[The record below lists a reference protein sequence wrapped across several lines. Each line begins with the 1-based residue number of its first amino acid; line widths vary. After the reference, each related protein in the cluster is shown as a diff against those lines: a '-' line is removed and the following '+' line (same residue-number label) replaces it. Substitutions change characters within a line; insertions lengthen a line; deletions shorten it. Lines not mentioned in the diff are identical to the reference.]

1 MPPRPGFGGI
11 FGCTRRT
18 GLTEATGGI
27 MSGLIPQRFVEDL
40 LQRVDLADLI
50 GSRITLKKA
59 GGNYKARCPFH
70 DEKTPSFN
78 VRPDKGFYHCFGCG
92 AHGDAISFV
101 REFDGMGFTD
111 AVEELARR
119 TGLEVPYDENAK
131 QEMQQAKTLT
141 DALDYASHFYQS
153 ALQGQQGEFARD
165 YLQQRGLDQAII
177 SQYQLGFAPG
187 TGTALYDSASK
198 AIQGPL
204 IETGTVSDRY
214 GRPRDL
220 FRNRVMFPIRNS
232 RGRTI
237 AFGGRTLGDDKAK
250 YINSPESDLFHKSRE
265 IYGLHEAKQA
275 LRQIDRL
282 LVVEGY
288 MDVIALAQNGIHF
301 AVATLGTAT
310 NQDSLSALLK
320 QARHIIF
327 CFDGD
332 KAGFRA
338 ADRAL
343 DNALE
348 LLGDGMHLQF
358 LMLPD
363 GEDPDTLV
371 RQEGPEA
378 FNSRID
384 SATPLSRYLFNRQS
398 EGLDLT
404 LPEDRGEL
412 KARTEPLLKK
422 MPRSTLRDAMWHEM
436 LRLCRN
442 QSTWQNRRQRGD
454 KRGEQRTQEERIDV
468 RLSKDTQ
475 LCLALLEAPD
485 MAREI
490 DELCRSSREFRQAG
504 QFAGWILEQGVTDRK
519 TLVSRLAT
527 DAAARTRFYGLFDSI
542 EHVPA
547 REQTLAGA
555 REMLNPNQEVA
566 RKQRL
571 AALLS
576 EKRNLSDLTDE
587 ERQEL
592 KALSGQND

>member
-1 MPPRPGFGGI
+1 
-11 FGCTRRT
+11 
-18 GLTEATGGI
+18 

-40 LQRVDLADLI
+40 LDRIDLAELI

-101 REFDGMGFTD
+101 REFDGLGFTD

-119 TGLEVPYDENAK
+119 AGLEVPYDQQAR
-131 QEMQQAKTLT
+131 QEMQQAKSLT
-141 DALDYASHFYQS
+141 DALDYASQFYQS
-153 ALQGQQGEFARD
+153 ALRGQQGTFARD
-165 YLQQRGLDQAII
+165 YLQQRGLDESII
-177 SQYQLGFAPG
+177 QQYQLGFAPG

-198 AIQGPL
+198 DIQGPL

-250 YINSPESDLFHKSRE
+250 YINSPESDVFHKSRE
-265 IYGLHEAKQA
+265 IYGLYEAKQA
-275 LRQIDRL
+275 LRQVDRL

-288 MDVIALAQNGIHF
+288 MDVIALAQHGIHF

-310 NQDSLSALLK
+310 NQDSLAALLK
-320 QARHIIF
+320 QARHIVF

-332 KAGFRA
+332 AAGYRA
-338 ADRAL
+338 ADKAL
-343 DNALE
+343 ENALE

-371 RQEGPEA
+371 RKEGADA
-378 FNSRID
+378 FRERID
-384 SATPLSRYLFNRQS
+384 SATPLSRYLFNRQG

-412 KARTEPLLKK
+412 KARVQPLLEK

-442 QSTWQNRRQRGD
+442 QNTWQNRGGYGNGP
-454 KRGEQRTQEERIDV
+454 KAQEERIDV

-485 MAREI
+485 MAGEIAELSRTTRE
-490 DELCRSSREFRQAG
+490 LAHAG
-504 QFAGWILEQGVTDRK
+504 QFADWILKNEARDRAS
-519 TLVSRLAT
+519 LVYKLAT
-527 DAAARTRFYGLFDSI
+527 DASARARFYGLFDGI

-555 REMLNPNQEVA
+555 RELLNPNQEVA

-576 EKRNLSDLTDE
+576 QKRNLSDLTDA

-592 KALSGQND
+592 KSLSGQND

>member
-1 MPPRPGFGGI
+1 
-11 FGCTRRT
+11 
-18 GLTEATGGI
+18 

-40 LQRVDLADLI
+40 LQRIDLAELI

-59 GGNYKARCPFH
+59 GGNYKAHCPFH

-101 REFDGMGFTD
+101 REFDGLGFTE

-119 TGLEVPYDENAK
+119 AGLEVPYDENAK

-141 DALDYASHFYQS
+141 DALDYASHFYQG
-153 ALQGQQGEFARD
+153 ALRGQQGEFARD
-165 YLQQRGLDQAII
+165 YLNQRGLDQDII
-177 SQYQLGFAPG
+177 EQYKLGFAPG
-187 TGTALYDSASK
+187 TGTALHDSASK
-198 AIQGPL
+198 DLQGPL

-250 YINSPESDLFHKSRE
+250 YINSPESDVFHKSRE
-265 IYGLHEAKQA
+265 IYGLYEAKQA
-275 LRQIDRL
+275 LKQVDRL

-332 KAGFRA
+332 QAGFRA
-338 ADRAL
+338 ADRAM

-363 GEDPDTLV
+363 GEDPDTLI

-378 FNSRID
+378 FRARID
-384 SATPLSRYLFNRQS
+384 GAKPLSRYLFDRQS

-412 KARTEPLLKK
+412 KARAEPLLKK

-442 QSTWQNRRQRGD
+442 QNSRQNRRQWGD
-454 KRGEQRTQEERIDV
+454 KRSEQRTQEERIDV
-468 RLSKDTQ
+468 RLSKDIQ

-485 MAREI
+485 MAKEV
-490 DELCRSSREFRQAG
+490 DELSRSSREFKQAG
-504 QFAGWILEQGVTDRK
+504 QFAGWILEQNVRDRK
-519 TLVSRLAT
+519 SLVGQLAT
-527 DAAARTRFYGLFDSI
+527 DSAARTRFYGLFDGI

-555 REMLNPNQEVA
+555 RELLNPNQEVA
-566 RKQRL
+566 RRQRL

-576 EKRNLSDLTDE
+576 KKRNLSDLTDE
-587 ERQEL
+587 ERREL

>member
-1 MPPRPGFGGI
+1 
-11 FGCTRRT
+11 
-18 GLTEATGGI
+18 
-27 MSGLIPQRFVEDL
+27 MSGLIPQRFVENL
-40 LQRVDLADLI
+40 LERIDLAELI

-92 AHGDAISFV
+92 AHGDAIAFV
-101 REFDGMGFTD
+101 REFDGLGFTD

-119 TGLEVPYDENAK
+119 AGLEVPYDENAK
-131 QEMQQAKTLT
+131 QEMQQAKSLT
-141 DALDYASHFYQS
+141 DALDYATHFYHT
-153 ALQGQQGEFARD
+153 ALQGQQGQFARD
-165 YLQQRGLDQAII
+165 YLKQRGLNQEII
-177 SQYQLGFAPG
+177 SQYQVGFAPG
-187 TGTALYDSASK
+187 TGTALYDSSSK
-198 AIQGPL
+198 DIQGPL

-250 YINSPESDLFHKSRE
+250 YINSPESDVFHKSRE
-265 IYGLHEAKQA
+265 IYGLYEAKQA
-275 LRQIDRL
+275 LKQVDRL

-332 KAGFRA
+332 SAGFRA
-338 ADRAL
+338 ADRAM

-348 LLGDGMHLQF
+348 LLADGMHLQF

-363 GEDPDTLV
+363 NEDPDTLI

-378 FNSRID
+378 FKERID

-412 KARTEPLLKK
+412 KARVEPLLNK
-422 MPRSTLRDAMWHEM
+422 MPRSTLRDAMWQEM
-436 LRLCRN
+436 MRLCRYQN
-442 QSTWQNRRQRGD
+442 NWQKGRQWGG
-454 KRGEQRTQEERIDV
+454 KSGEPRKQEERINV
-468 RLSKDTQ
+468 RLSKDAQ

-485 MAREI
+485 MASEI
-490 DELCRSSREFRQAG
+490 LEFAQTVRG
-504 QFAGWILEQGVTDRK
+504 LPNTKDFAKWILQKEAQSKVQIV
-519 TLVSRLAT
+519 LHLAT
-527 DAAARTRFYGLFDSI
+527 DSAAHDRFYGIFDGI
-542 EHVPA
+542 EHIPSRSSILA
-547 REQTLAGA
+547 DAQENIRPMDRTKLAQRKLAMMREGKIDLA
-555 REMLNPNQEVA
+555 
-566 RKQRL
+566 
-571 AALLS
+571 S
-576 EKRNLSDLTDE
+576 LTEE
-587 ERQEL
+587 ERKEFKKQITLGDSEPH
-592 KALSGQND
+592 

>member
-1 MPPRPGFGGI
+1 
-11 FGCTRRT
+11 
-18 GLTEATGGI
+18 

-40 LQRVDLADLI
+40 LQRTDLAELI

-101 REFDGMGFTD
+101 REFDGLGFTD
-111 AVEELARR
+111 AVEDLARR
-119 TGLEVPYDENAK
+119 AGLEVPYDENAK
-131 QEMQQAKTLT
+131 QEMRQAKTLT
-141 DALDYASHFYQS
+141 DALDYATQFYRN

-165 YLQQRGLDQAII
+165 YLQRRGLDKTII
-177 SQYQLGFAPG
+177 DQYQIGFAPG
-187 TGTALYDSASK
+187 TGTALYDSASRD
-198 AIQGPL
+198 IQGPL

-214 GRPRDL
+214 GPPRDL

-250 YINSPESDLFHKSRE
+250 YINSPESDVFHKSRE
-265 IYGLHEAKQA
+265 IYGLYEARQA
-275 LRQIDRL
+275 LRQVDRL

-288 MDVIALAQNGIHF
+288 MDVIALAQSGIQF

-310 NQDSLSALLK
+310 NQDSLSALLR

-332 KAGFRA
+332 AAGFRA

-348 LLGDGMHLQF
+348 LLADGMHLQF

-378 FNSRID
+378 FRKRID

-412 KARTEPLLKK
+412 KARLEPLLRK

-436 LRLCRN
+436 LRLCHQN
-442 QSTWQNRRQRGD
+442 NWQDRRQWSG
-454 KRGEQRTQEERIDV
+454 KGGEQRKREERIDV
-468 RLSKDTQ
+468 RLNKDTQ

-485 MAREI
+485 MASEI
-490 DELCRSSREFRQAG
+490 FEFSQTLRDLPNAKDLSEL
-504 QFAGWILEQGVTDRK
+504 ILEK
-519 TLVSRLAT
+519 KAKSRTQVMMHLAT
-527 DAAARTRFYGLFDSI
+527 DSKAHDRFYGIFDGI
-542 EHVPA
+542 EHIPSRA
-547 REQTLAGA
+547 SILADAQDTIRPMDKTKLAQRKLALMREGKIDLANLTEQERNEFKRQITLGD
-555 REMLNPNQEVA
+555 
-566 RKQRL
+566 
-571 AALLS
+571 S
-576 EKRNLSDLTDE
+576 E
-587 ERQEL
+587 
-592 KALSGQND
+592 QN

>member
-1 MPPRPGFGGI
+1 
-11 FGCTRRT
+11 
-18 GLTEATGGI
+18 

-40 LQRVDLADLI
+40 LQRIDLAELI

-59 GGNYKARCPFH
+59 GSNYKARCPFH

-101 REFDGMGFTD
+101 REFDGLGFTD

-119 TGLEVPYDENAK
+119 AGLEVPYDENAK

-141 DALDYASHFYQS
+141 DALDYASHFYEG

-165 YLQQRGLDQAII
+165 YLQQRGLDQNII
-177 SQYQLGFAPG
+177 SQYKLGFAPG
-187 TGTALYDSASK
+187 TGTALHDSAGK
-198 AIQGPL
+198 DIQGPL

-250 YINSPESDLFHKSRE
+250 YINSPESDVFHKSRE
-265 IYGLHEAKQA
+265 IYGLFEAKQA
-275 LRQIDRL
+275 LKQIDRL

-310 NQDSLSALLK
+310 NQDSLSALLR

-332 KAGFRA
+332 SAGFRA

-378 FNSRID
+378 FKKRID

-412 KARTEPLLKK
+412 KSRVEPLLKK

-436 LRLCRN
+436 LRLCRSQN
-442 QSTWQNRRQRGD
+442 TWQNRRQWG
-454 KRGEQRTQEERIDV
+454 GEQRTQEERIDV

-485 MAREI
+485 MAGEI

-504 QFAGWILEQGVTDRK
+504 QFAQWILEQGLTSRK
-519 TLVSRLAT
+519 ALVSQLAT
-527 DAAARTRFYGLFDSI
+527 DSAARNRFYGLFDGI

-592 KALSGQND
+592 KTLSGQND

>member
-1 MPPRPGFGGI
+1 
-11 FGCTRRT
+11 
-18 GLTEATGGI
+18 

-40 LQRVDLADLI
+40 LQRIDLAELI

-101 REFDGMGFTD
+101 REFDGMGFTE

-119 TGLEVPYDENAK
+119 AGLEVPYDENAK

-141 DALDYASHFYQS
+141 DALDYATHFYTN

-165 YLQQRGLDQAII
+165 YLQQRGLDKTII
-177 SQYQLGFAPG
+177 DQYRVGFAPG

-198 AIQGPL
+198 DIQGPL

-220 FRNRVMFPIRNS
+220 FRNRIMFPIRNS

-250 YINSPESDLFHKSRE
+250 YINSPESDVFHKSRE
-265 IYGLHEAKQA
+265 IYGLYEAKQA
-275 LRQIDRL
+275 LRQVDRL

-332 KAGFRA
+332 SAGFRA

-348 LLGDGMHLQF
+348 LLADGMHLQF

-371 RQEGPEA
+371 RQEGPDA
-378 FNSRID
+378 FKERID
-384 SATPLSRYLFNRQS
+384 SATPFSRYLFNRQS

-412 KARTEPLLKK
+412 KSRVEPLLKK

-442 QSTWQNRRQRGD
+442 QDTWQNRRQWG
-454 KRGEQRTQEERIDV
+454 GEQRKQEERIDV

-485 MAREI
+485 MASEI
-490 DELCRSSREFRQAG
+490 FEFAQTVRDLPNAKD
-504 QFAGWILEQGVTDRK
+504 FAKWILQNDAG
-519 TLVSRLAT
+519 SRAQIIMHLAT
-527 DAAARTRFYGLFDSI
+527 DSRAHDRFYGIFDGI
-542 EHVPA
+542 EHIPSRSSILA
-547 REQTLAGA
+547 DAQENIRPLDKTKLAQRKLAMMREGKIDLA
-555 REMLNPNQEVA
+555 
-566 RKQRL
+566 
-571 AALLS
+571 S
-576 EKRNLSDLTDE
+576 LTEE
-587 ERQEL
+587 ERKEFKKQITLGDSE
-592 KALSGQND
+592 QN

>member
-1 MPPRPGFGGI
+1 
-11 FGCTRRT
+11 
-18 GLTEATGGI
+18 
-27 MSGLIPQRFVEDL
+27 MSGLIPQPFVENL
-40 LQRVDLADLI
+40 LDRIDLAELI

-101 REFDGMGFTD
+101 REFDGLGFTD

-119 TGLEVPYDENAK
+119 AGLEVPYDQNAK
-131 QEMQQAKTLT
+131 QEIRQAKTLT
-141 DALDYASHFYQS
+141 DALDYASRFYQS
-153 ALQGQQGEFARD
+153 ALQGNQGSFARD
-165 YLQQRGLDQAII
+165 YLAQRGLDRSII
-177 SQYQLGFAPG
+177 EQYQLGFAPG
-187 TGTALYDSASK
+187 TGTALNDSASK
-198 AIQGPL
+198 DIQGPL

-250 YINSPESDLFHKSRE
+250 YINSPESDVFHKSRE
-265 IYGLHEAKQA
+265 IYGLYEAKQA
-275 LRQIDRL
+275 LRQLDRL

-288 MDVIALAQNGIHF
+288 MDVIALAQHGIHY

-320 QARHIIF
+320 QARHIVF

-332 KAGFRA
+332 SAGYRA

-343 DNALE
+343 ENALE
-348 LLGDGMHLQF
+348 LLADGMHLQF

-371 RQEGPEA
+371 RQEGADA
-378 FNSRID
+378 FQARID
-384 SATPLSRYLFNRQS
+384 GATPLSRYLFNRQS
-398 EGLDLT
+398 EGLDLS

-412 KARTEPLLKK
+412 KARVEPLLKK

-442 QSTWQNRRQRGD
+442 QNDWQARRKGGSDR
-454 KRGEQRTQEERIDV
+454 RPQEERIDV
-468 RLSKDTQ
+468 RLSKDVQ
-475 LCLALLEAPD
+475 MCLALVEAPD
-485 MAREI
+485 MASDIVEASRHHRE
-490 DELCRSSREFRQAG
+490 LRQAG
-504 QFAGWILEQGVTDRK
+504 QFAQWILEREIT
-519 TLVSRLAT
+519 SRHGLMLELAT
-527 DAAARTRFYGLFDSI
+527 DTDSQRRFTGLFDGI
-542 EHVPA
+542 EHIPA
-547 REQTLAGA
+547 REHTLAGA
-555 REMLNPNQEVA
+555 REMLNPNREVA

-576 EKRNLSDLTDE
+576 EKRNLADLTKE

-592 KALSGQND
+592 KALSGQDEG

>member
-1 MPPRPGFGGI
+1 
-11 FGCTRRT
+11 
-18 GLTEATGGI
+18 

-40 LQRVDLADLI
+40 LQRIDLAELI
-50 GSRITLKKA
+50 GARITLKKA

-101 REFDGMGFTD
+101 REFDGLGFTD

-119 TGLEVPYDENAK
+119 AGLEVPYDENAK

-141 DALDYASHFYQS
+141 DALDYATHFYHQ
-153 ALQGQQGEFARD
+153 ALQGQQGAFARD
-165 YLQQRGLDQAII
+165 YLQQRGLDRAII
-177 SQYQLGFAPG
+177 DQYQVGFAPG

-198 AIQGPL
+198 DIQGPL

-250 YINSPESDLFHKSRE
+250 YINSPESDVFHKSRE
-265 IYGLHEAKQA
+265 IYGLYEAKQA
-275 LRQIDRL
+275 LKQVDRL

-332 KAGFRA
+332 AAGFRA

-348 LLGDGMHLQF
+348 LLADGMHLQF

-378 FNSRID
+378 FKERID

-398 EGLDLT
+398 EGLDLS

-412 KARTEPLLKK
+412 KARAEPLLKK

-442 QSTWQNRRQRGD
+442 QDTWQSRRQW
-454 KRGEQRTQEERIDV
+454 GEKGGGKGGEKRTQEERIDV

-490 DELCRSSREFRQAG
+490 DELCQSSREFRQAG
-504 QFAGWILEQGVTDRK
+504 QFAGWILEQGVTDRR

-527 DAAARTRFYGLFDSI
+527 DAAARTRFYGLFDGI

-592 KALSGQND
+592 KSLSGQND

>member
-1 MPPRPGFGGI
+1 
-11 FGCTRRT
+11 
-18 GLTEATGGI
+18 

-40 LQRVDLADLI
+40 LDRIDLAELI

-101 REFDGMGFTD
+101 REFDGLGFTD

-119 TGLEVPYDENAK
+119 AGMEVPYDQSAR
-131 QEMQQAKTLT
+131 QEMQQARTLT
-141 DALDYASHFYQS
+141 DALDYASRFYQS
-153 ALQGQQGEFARD
+153 ALKGQQGEFARD
-165 YLQQRGLDQAII
+165 YLKQRGLDDSII
-177 SQYQLGFAPG
+177 EQYQLGYAPG
-187 TGTALYDSASK
+187 TGTALFDSASK
-198 AIQGPL
+198 DLQGPL
-204 IETGTVSDRY
+204 VETGAVSDRY

-250 YINSPESDLFHKSRE
+250 YINSPESDVFHKSRE
-265 IYGLHEAKQA
+265 IYGLYEAKQSI
-275 LRQIDRL
+275 RQLDRL

-320 QARHIIF
+320 QVRHLVF

-332 KAGFRA
+332 QAGYRA
-338 ADRAL
+338 ADKAL
-343 DNALE
+343 ENALE
-348 LLGDGMHLQF
+348 LLTDGLHLQF
-358 LMLPD
+358 LMMPD

-371 RQEGPEA
+371 RKEGPDA
-378 FNSRID
+378 FQERING
-384 SATPLSRYLFNRQS
+384 ATPLSRYLFNRQS

-412 KARTEPLLKK
+412 KARVEPLLKK

-436 LRLCRN
+436 LRLCGNNRGD
-442 QSTWQNRRQRGD
+442 WQNRRQPNG
-454 KRGEQRTQEERIDV
+454 KGGYGERRVQEQRIDV
-468 RLSKDTQ
+468 KLSKDTQ

-485 MAREI
+485 MASEI
-490 DELCRSSREFRQAG
+490 AELCRSSRQYRQ
-504 QFAGWILEQGVTDRK
+504 
-519 TLVSRLAT
+519 SRPVRRL
-527 DAAARTRFYGLFDSI
+527 D
-542 EHVPA
+542 P
-547 REQTLAGA
+547 GA
-555 REMLNPNQEVA
+555 RH
-566 RKQRL
+566 QRP
-571 AALLS
+571 ALPGP
-576 EKRNLSDLTDE
+576 RTGN
-587 ERQEL
+587 
-592 KALSGQND
+592 G

>member
-1 MPPRPGFGGI
+1 
-11 FGCTRRT
+11 
-18 GLTEATGGI
+18 
-27 MSGLIPQRFVEDL
+27 MSGLIPQPFVEDL

>member
-1 MPPRPGFGGI
+1 
-11 FGCTRRT
+11 
-18 GLTEATGGI
+18 

-40 LQRVDLADLI
+40 MQRIDLAVLI

-101 REFDGMGFTD
+101 REFDGLGFTD

-119 TGLEVPYDENAK
+119 AGLEVPYDENAK

-141 DALDYASHFYQS
+141 DALDYASNFYQG
-153 ALQGQQGEFARD
+153 ALRGQQGEYARD

-177 SQYQLGFAPG
+177 SQYSLGFAPG
-187 TGTALYDSASK
+187 TGTALHDSAGK
-198 AIQGPL
+198 DIQAPL

-250 YINSPESDLFHKSRE
+250 YINSPESDVFHKSRE
-265 IYGLHEAKQA
+265 IYGLYEAKQA
-275 LRQIDRL
+275 LRQVDRL

-310 NQDSLSALLK
+310 NQDSLSALLR

-332 KAGFRA
+332 QAGFRA
-338 ADRAL
+338 ADKAM

-378 FNSRID
+378 FKARID

-398 EGLDLT
+398 EGLDLA

-412 KARTEPLLKK
+412 KSRVEPLLKK

-442 QSTWQNRRQRGD
+442 QTPWQNRSRWNG
-454 KRGEQRTQEERIDV
+454 KGGEQRTPEERIDV

-475 LCLALLEAPD
+475 LCLALMEAPD

-490 DELCRSSREFRQAG
+490 NELCQSSRELKQAG
-504 QFAGWILEQGVTDRK
+504 QFAGWILEQGVGNRRA
-519 TLVSRLAT
+519 LVNRLAT
-527 DAAARTRFYGLFDSI
+527 DTAARTRFYGLFDGI

-555 REMLNPNQEVA
+555 REMLNPNKEVA

-576 EKRNLSDLTDE
+576 EKRSLSDLTEE

-592 KALSGQND
+592 RALGGQNE

>member
-1 MPPRPGFGGI
+1 
-11 FGCTRRT
+11 
-18 GLTEATGGI
+18 

-40 LQRVDLADLI
+40 LQRIDLAELI

-101 REFDGMGFTD
+101 REFDGLGFTD

-119 TGLEVPYDENAK
+119 AGLEVPYDENAK

-141 DALDYASHFYQS
+141 DALDYASHFYQG

-165 YLQQRGLDQAII
+165 YLQQRGLDNDII
-177 SQYQLGFAPG
+177 SQYKLGFAPG
-187 TGTALYDSASK
+187 TGTALFDSAAK
-198 AIQGPL
+198 DIQGPL

-250 YINSPESDLFHKSRE
+250 YINSPESDVFHKSRE
-265 IYGLHEAKQA
+265 IYGLFEAKQA
-275 LRQIDRL
+275 LKQIDRL

-310 NQDSLSALLK
+310 NQDSLSALLR

-332 KAGFRA
+332 SAGFRA

-378 FNSRID
+378 FNERID

-412 KARTEPLLKK
+412 KSRVEPLLKK

-436 LRLCRN
+436 LRLCRSQN
-442 QSTWQNRRQRGD
+442 TWQPRRQWG
-454 KRGEQRTQEERIDV
+454 GEQRTQEERIDV

-485 MAREI
+485 MATEI
-490 DELCRSSREFRQAG
+490 FEFAQTARGLRNSKDLAQ
-504 QFAGWILEQGVTDRK
+504 WILSKEAR
-519 TLVSRLAT
+519 SRTQIVMHLAA
-527 DAAARTRFYGLFDSI
+527 DSQAHDRFYGIFDGI
-542 EHVPA
+542 EHIPSRSSILA
-547 REQTLAGA
+547 DAQENIRPMDKTKLAQRKLALMREGKIDLA
-555 REMLNPNQEVA
+555 
-566 RKQRL
+566 
-571 AALLS
+571 S
-576 EKRNLSDLTDE
+576 LTEE
-587 ERQEL
+587 ERKEFKKQITLGNSEH
-592 KALSGQND
+592 N

>member
-1 MPPRPGFGGI
+1 
-11 FGCTRRT
+11 
-18 GLTEATGGI
+18 

-40 LQRVDLADLI
+40 LQRIDLAELI
-50 GSRITLKKA
+50 GSRIILKKA

-101 REFDGMGFTD
+101 REFDGLGFTD

-119 TGLEVPYDENAK
+119 AGLEVPYDENAK

-141 DALDYASHFYQS
+141 DALDYASNFYQG
-153 ALQGQQGEFARD
+153 ALRGQQGEFARD
-165 YLQQRGLDQAII
+165 YLQQRGLDQDII
-177 SQYQLGFAPG
+177 SQYKLGFAPG
-187 TGTALYDSASK
+187 TGTALHDSASK
-198 AIQGPL
+198 DIQGPL

-250 YINSPESDLFHKSRE
+250 YINSPESDVFHKSRE
-265 IYGLHEAKQA
+265 IYGLFEAKQA
-275 LRQIDRL
+275 LRQVDKL

-332 KAGFRA
+332 SAGFRA

-378 FNSRID
+378 FKERID
-384 SATPLSRYLFNRQS
+384 GATPLSRYLFNRQS
-398 EGLDLT
+398 EGLDLS
-404 LPEDRGEL
+404 LPEARGEL
-412 KARTEPLLKK
+412 KARAEPLLKK

-436 LRLCRN
+436 LRLCGN
-442 QSTWQNRRQRGD
+442 QNSWQNRRQRGG
-454 KRGEQRTQEERIDV
+454 KWGEQRTQEERIDV

-490 DELCRSSREFRQAG
+490 DELCRSSRDFRQAG
-504 QFAGWILEQGVTDRK
+504 QFAAWILEQGVTDRK
-519 TLVSRLAT
+519 RLVSQLAT
-527 DAAARTRFYGLFDSI
+527 DAAARTRFYGLFDGI

>member
-1 MPPRPGFGGI
+1 
-11 FGCTRRT
+11 
-18 GLTEATGGI
+18 

-40 LQRVDLADLI
+40 LDRIDLAELI

-101 REFDGMGFTD
+101 REFDGLGFTD

-119 TGLEVPYDENAK
+119 AGMEVPYDQSAR
-131 QEMQQAKTLT
+131 QEMQQARTLT
-141 DALDYASHFYQS
+141 DALDYASRFYQS
-153 ALQGQQGEFARD
+153 ALKGQQGEFARD
-165 YLQQRGLDQAII
+165 YLKQRGLDESII
-177 SQYQLGFAPG
+177 EQYQLGYAPG
-187 TGTALYDSASK
+187 TGTALFDSASK
-198 AIQGPL
+198 DLQGPL
-204 IETGTVSDRY
+204 VETGTVSDKY

-250 YINSPESDLFHKSRE
+250 YINSPESDVFHKSRE
-265 IYGLHEAKQA
+265 IYGLYEAKQSI
-275 LRQIDRL
+275 RQLDRL

-320 QARHIIF
+320 QVRHLVF

-332 KAGFRA
+332 QAGYRA
-338 ADRAL
+338 ADKAL
-343 DNALE
+343 ENALE
-348 LLGDGMHLQF
+348 LLTDGLHLQF
-358 LMLPD
+358 LMMPD

-371 RQEGPEA
+371 RKEGPDA
-378 FNSRID
+378 FQERING
-384 SATPLSRYLFNRQS
+384 ATPLSRYLFNRQS

-412 KARTEPLLKK
+412 KARVEPLLKK

-436 LRLCRN
+436 LRLCGNNRGD
-442 QSTWQNRRQRGD
+442 WQNRRQPNG
-454 KRGEQRTQEERIDV
+454 KGGYGERRVQEQRIDV
-468 RLSKDTQ
+468 KLSKDTQ

-485 MAREI
+485 MASEI
-490 DELCRSSREFRQAG
+490 AELCRSSRQYRQAG
-504 QFAGWILEQGVTDRK
+504 QFAGWILEHAIKDRRS
-519 TLVSRLAT
+519 LVRELAT
-527 DAAARTRFYGLFDSI
+527 DNRAREQFYSLFDGI
-542 EHVPA
+542 EHIPA

-555 REMLNPNQEVA
+555 REMLNPNREVA

-571 AALLS
+571 ASLLS
-576 EKRNLSDLTDE
+576 EKRSLADLSAE

-592 KALSGQND
+592 KALTGQSDD

>member
-1 MPPRPGFGGI
+1 
-11 FGCTRRT
+11 
-18 GLTEATGGI
+18 

>member
-1 MPPRPGFGGI
+1 
-11 FGCTRRT
+11 
-18 GLTEATGGI
+18 

-40 LQRVDLADLI
+40 LQRIDLAELI

-59 GGNYKARCPFH
+59 GGNYKACCPFH

-101 REFDGMGFTD
+101 REFDGVGFTD

-119 TGLEVPYDENAK
+119 AGLEVPYDENAK

-141 DALDYASHFYQS
+141 DALDYASNFYHQ
-153 ALQGQQGEFARD
+153 ALQSQQGEFARD
-165 YLQQRGLDQAII
+165 YLQQRGLDNDII
-177 SQYQLGFAPG
+177 ARYRLGFAPG
-187 TGTALYDSASK
+187 AGTALYDSASK
-198 AIQGPL
+198 DLQSPL

-220 FRNRVMFPIRNS
+220 FRNRIMFPIRNS

-250 YINSPESDLFHKSRE
+250 YINSPESDVFHKSRE
-265 IYGLHEAKQA
+265 IYGLYEAKQA
-275 LRQIDRL
+275 LRQVDRL

-288 MDVIALAQNGIHF
+288 MDVIALAQNGIDF

-332 KAGFRA
+332 QAGFRA
-338 ADRAL
+338 ADRAME
-343 DNALE
+343 NALE

-371 RQEGPEA
+371 RQEGAEA
-378 FNSRID
+378 FKARID
-384 SATPLSRYLFNRQS
+384 SATPLSRHLFNRQS

-412 KARTEPLLKK
+412 KSRAEPLLKK
-422 MPRSTLRDAMWHEM
+422 MPRSTLRDAMWQEM

-442 QSTWQNRRQRGD
+442 QGSWQSRQQWNRDQRP
-454 KRGEQRTQEERIDV
+454 REERTGV
-468 RLSKDTQ
+468 RLNKDIT
-475 LCLALLEAPD
+475 LCLAVLEAPEL
-485 MAREI
+485 ATEILELSRTERELPSAKDFAHWVI
-490 DELCRSSREFRQAG
+490 DIGASSRADIVAALAWDAG
-504 QFAGWILEQGVTDRK
+504 
-519 TLVSRLAT
+519 
-527 DAAARTRFYGLFDSI
+527 ARSRFYGVFDGI
-542 EHVPA
+542 EHIPS
-547 REQTLAGA
+547 RSSILADA
-555 REMLNPNQEVA
+555 HEIIRPLDRTKLAQ
-566 RKQRL
+566 RKL
-571 AALLS
+571 ALIRQGKIDLAS
-576 EKRNLSDLTDE
+576 LTDE
-587 ERQEL
+587 ERSEFKRQITL
-592 KALSGQND
+592 NDSENS

>member
-1 MPPRPGFGGI
+1 
-11 FGCTRRT
+11 
-18 GLTEATGGI
+18 

-40 LQRVDLADLI
+40 LQRIDLAELI

-101 REFDGMGFTD
+101 REFDGLGFTD

-119 TGLEVPYDENAK
+119 AGLEVPYDENAK

-141 DALDYASHFYQS
+141 DALDYATHFYHN
-153 ALQGQQGEFARD
+153 ALQGQQGTFARD

-177 SQYQLGFAPG
+177 DQYQVGFAPG
-187 TGTALYDSASK
+187 TGTALHDSASRD
-198 AIQGPL
+198 IRGPL

-250 YINSPESDLFHKSRE
+250 YINSPESDVFHKSRE
-265 IYGLHEAKQA
+265 IYGLYEAKQA
-275 LRQIDRL
+275 LKQVDRL

-310 NQDSLSALLK
+310 NQDSLSALLR

-332 KAGFRA
+332 PAGFRA

-343 DNALE
+343 ENALE
-348 LLGDGMHLQF
+348 LLADGMHLQF

-378 FNSRID
+378 FKERID

-412 KARTEPLLKK
+412 KARVEPLLKK

-436 LRLCRN
+436 LRLCRHQN
-442 QSTWQNRRQRGD
+442 DWQNRRQWSG
-454 KRGEQRTQEERIDV
+454 KSGGQRQQEERIDV

-485 MAREI
+485 MAKEI
-490 DELCRSSREFRQAG
+490 DELCRASREFRQAG
-504 QFAGWILEQGVTDRK
+504 QFAGWILEQGVADRR

-527 DAAARTRFYGLFDSI
+527 DAAARIRFYGLFDGI

-576 EKRNLSDLTDE
+576 EKQNLSDLTAE

-592 KALSGQND
+592 KSLSGQND

>member
-1 MPPRPGFGGI
+1 
-11 FGCTRRT
+11 
-18 GLTEATGGI
+18 

-40 LQRVDLADLI
+40 LQRIDLAELI
-50 GSRITLKKA
+50 GSRVTLKKA

-92 AHGDAISFV
+92 AHAAAISFV
-101 REFDGMGFTD
+101 REFDGLGFTE

-119 TGLEVPYDENAK
+119 AGLEVPYDENAK
-131 QEMQQAKTLT
+131 QEMKQAKTLT
-141 DALDYASHFYQS
+141 DALDYASNFYHG
-153 ALQGQQGEFARD
+153 ALRGKQGEFARD
-165 YLQQRGLDQAII
+165 YLQQRGLDQHII
-177 SQYQLGFAPG
+177 DQYKLGFAPG
-187 TGTALYDSASK
+187 TGTALYDSAGK
-198 AIQGPL
+198 DIQGPL

-220 FRNRVMFPIRNS
+220 FRNRIMFPIRNS

-250 YINSPESDLFHKSRE
+250 YINSPESDVFHKSRE
-265 IYGLHEAKQA
+265 IYGLYEAKQA
-275 LRQIDRL
+275 LKQVDRL

-332 KAGFRA
+332 SAGFRA

-343 DNALE
+343 DNTLE

-371 RQEGPEA
+371 RQEGPDA
-378 FNSRID
+378 FRGRID
-384 SATPLSRYLFNRQS
+384 SATPLSRYLFNRQT
-398 EGLDLT
+398 EGLDLA

-412 KARTEPLLKK
+412 RARVEPLLNK

-442 QSTWQNRRQRGD
+442 QNNWQDRSQWGEKGGKNGRKGNWRG
-454 KRGEQRTQEERIDV
+454 GEQRTREERIDV
-468 RLSKDTQ
+468 RLSKDIQ

-490 DELCRSSREFRQAG
+490 DELCRSSREYRQAG
-504 QFAGWILEQGVTDRK
+504 QFAGWILEQGVTNRK

-527 DAAARTRFYGLFDSI
+527 DAEARNRFYGLFDGI

-555 REMLNPNQEVA
+555 RELLNPNREMA

-576 EKRNLSDLTDE
+576 EKRSLSDLTDE

-592 KALSGQND
+592 KALGGQND

>member
-1 MPPRPGFGGI
+1 
-11 FGCTRRT
+11 
-18 GLTEATGGI
+18 

-40 LQRVDLADLI
+40 LQRTDLAELI

-101 REFDGMGFTD
+101 REFDGLGFTD
-111 AVEELARR
+111 AVEDLARR
-119 TGLEVPYDENAK
+119 AGLEVPYDENAK
-131 QEMQQAKTLT
+131 QEMRQAKTLT
-141 DALDYASHFYQS
+141 DALDYATQFYRN

-165 YLQQRGLDQAII
+165 YLQRRGLDKTII
-177 SQYQLGFAPG
+177 DQYQIGFAPG
-187 TGTALYDSASK
+187 TGTALYDSASRD
-198 AIQGPL
+198 IQGPL

-214 GRPRDL
+214 GPPRDL

-250 YINSPESDLFHKSRE
+250 YINSPESDVFHKSRE
-265 IYGLHEAKQA
+265 IYGLYEARQA
-275 LRQIDRL
+275 LRQVDRL

-288 MDVIALAQNGIHF
+288 MDVIALAQSGIQF

-310 NQDSLSALLK
+310 NQDSLSALLR

-332 KAGFRA
+332 AAGFRA

-348 LLGDGMHLQF
+348 LLADGMHLQF

-378 FNSRID
+378 FRKRID

-412 KARTEPLLKK
+412 KARLEPLLRK

-436 LRLCRN
+436 LRLCHQN
-442 QSTWQNRRQRGD
+442 NWQDRRQWSG
-454 KRGEQRTQEERIDV
+454 KGGEQRKREERIDV
-468 RLSKDTQ
+468 RLNKDTQ

-485 MAREI
+485 MASEI
-490 DELCRSSREFRQAG
+490 FEFSQTLRDLPNAKDLSEL
-504 QFAGWILEQGVTDRK
+504 ILEK
-519 TLVSRLAT
+519 KAKSRTQVMMHLAT
-527 DAAARTRFYGLFDSI
+527 DSKAHDRFYGIFDGI
-542 EHVPA
+542 EHIPSRA
-547 REQTLAGA
+547 SILADAQDNIRPMDKTKLAQRKLALMREGKIDLANLTEQERNEFKRQITLGD
-555 REMLNPNQEVA
+555 
-566 RKQRL
+566 
-571 AALLS
+571 S
-576 EKRNLSDLTDE
+576 E
-587 ERQEL
+587 
-592 KALSGQND
+592 QN

>member
-1 MPPRPGFGGI
+1 
-11 FGCTRRT
+11 
-18 GLTEATGGI
+18 

-40 LQRVDLADLI
+40 LQRIDLAELI

-101 REFDGMGFTD
+101 REFDGLGFTD

-119 TGLEVPYDENAK
+119 AGLEVPYDENAK

-141 DALDYASHFYQS
+141 DALDYATHFYHN
-153 ALQGQQGEFARD
+153 ALHGQQGEFARD
-165 YLQQRGLDQAII
+165 YLQQRGLDRTII
-177 SQYQLGFAPG
+177 DQYQVGFAPGTG
-187 TGTALYDSASK
+187 TGTALYDSASRD
-198 AIQGPL
+198 IQGPL

-220 FRNRVMFPIRNS
+220 FRNRIMFPIRNS

-250 YINSPESDLFHKSRE
+250 YINSPESDVFHKSRE
-265 IYGLHEAKQA
+265 IYGLYEAKQA
-275 LRQIDRL
+275 LRQVDRL

-310 NQDSLSALLK
+310 NQDSLSALLR

-332 KAGFRA
+332 PAGFRA

-348 LLGDGMHLQF
+348 LLADGMHLQF

-378 FNSRID
+378 FRDRID

-412 KARTEPLLKK
+412 KTRVEPLLKK

-436 LRLCRN
+436 LRLCRHQN
-442 QSTWQNRRQRGD
+442 DWQNRRQGSG
-454 KRGEQRTQEERIDV
+454 KSGEQRKQEERIDV

-485 MAREI
+485 MASEI
-490 DELCRSSREFRQAG
+490 LEFAQAVRG
-504 QFAGWILEQGVTDRK
+504 LPNTKDFAKWILQKKAR
-519 TLVSRLAT
+519 SRAQIVMHLAT
-527 DAAARTRFYGLFDSI
+527 DAAAHDRFYGIFDGI
-542 EHVPA
+542 EHIPSRSSILA
-547 REQTLAGA
+547 DAQENIRPMDRTKLAQRKLAMMREGKIDLA
-555 REMLNPNQEVA
+555 
-566 RKQRL
+566 
-571 AALLS
+571 
-576 EKRNLSDLTDE
+576 NLTEE
-587 ERQEL
+587 ERKEFKKQITLGDSEH
-592 KALSGQND
+592 N

>member
-1 MPPRPGFGGI
+1 
-11 FGCTRRT
+11 
-18 GLTEATGGI
+18 

-101 REFDGMGFTD
+101 REFDGLGFTD

>member
-1 MPPRPGFGGI
+1 
-11 FGCTRRT
+11 
-18 GLTEATGGI
+18 

-422 MPRSTLRDAMWHEM
+422 MPRSTLGDAMWHEM

>member
-1 MPPRPGFGGI
+1 
-11 FGCTRRT
+11 
-18 GLTEATGGI
+18 

-40 LQRVDLADLI
+40 LQRIDLAELI
-50 GSRITLKKA
+50 GARITLKKA

-101 REFDGMGFTD
+101 REFDGLGFTD

-119 TGLEVPYDENAK
+119 AGLEVPYDENAK

-141 DALDYASHFYQS
+141 DALDYATHFYHN
-153 ALQGQQGEFARD
+153 ALQGQQGAFARD
-165 YLQQRGLDQAII
+165 YLQQRGLDKAII
-177 SQYQLGFAPG
+177 DQYQVGFAPG

-198 AIQGPL
+198 DIQGPL
-204 IETGTVSDRY
+204 IATGTVSDRY

-250 YINSPESDLFHKSRE
+250 YINSPESDVFHKSRE
-265 IYGLHEAKQA
+265 IYGLFEAKQA
-275 LRQIDRL
+275 LKQVDRL

-332 KAGFRA
+332 AAGFRA

-348 LLGDGMHLQF
+348 LLADGMHLQF

-378 FNSRID
+378 FKERID

-398 EGLDLT
+398 EGLDLS

-412 KARTEPLLKK
+412 KARAEPLLKK

-442 QSTWQNRRQRGD
+442 QDTWQNRRHWGG
-454 KRGEQRTQEERIDV
+454 KGGGKGGEKRTQEERIDV

-504 QFAGWILEQGVTDRK
+504 QFAGWILEQGVTDRR

-527 DAAARTRFYGLFDSI
+527 DAAARTRFYGLFDGI

-592 KALSGQND
+592 KSLSGQND